1 MKPLF
6 NQRRAPRI
14 SRENVRLRG
23 KGCKCGQEEKVV
35 IFVGC
40 TQNGK
45 SSLIRAICDYG
56 GYGVEARE
64 IGVGLGNTSTT
75 KEVSEFEV
83 TIDIKDHYLKDAAG
97 IIIDVDEN
105 TAIYECEPNA
115 SPSGEH
121 IHLRMLDTP
130 GLDDSDN
137 QREGVTRREEKG
149 ADKSS
154 QMLGVDEKHK
164 LAVLQKLAS
173 LAQVHSVCFVLS
185 LQNTIGQA
193 TQDVT
198 RQYLNI
204 FEKSQLNGSFHFA
217 HTYATVENMFDKK
230 VITRPSIIEE
240 TFKVKTMRLEHHF
253 IDNQPLEDDPVGKHF
268 ADWAIADLLS
278 SLIDETGQATSG
290 VQYRKGSPAYNLMD
304 GDFRETLKVLED
316 SRQTE
321 LSARRKKISR
331 LQTTIKPLKAR
342 ESVERQEWMKL
353 WNEYK
358 DLDTND
364 LVQIGFEHKSEPAHF
379 FSCSKVEFNISA
391 KAPIRDWETSSK
403 YPKSNWFGPYESTKG
418 TKNCKAR
425 LQSDGWGGT
434 VEGNIK
440 LLGWKKEANSS
451 TLVRIKRE
459 KEDAYAEYQ
468 STKSRIEKIEQQIQE
483 SGSEAADLKA
493 FIESLEVDRKI
504 LSLGYIPTS
513 RLKTHA
519 PYFGSPNTICYAYG
533 LGLQRPIEMIL
544 LPREII
550 PTPEISMLL
559 TQKKFSFHKLVN
571 ISRATLRAISIDLC
585 DKQKFRTQ
593 LLAMTHT
600 ARGLIGSIH
609 EKITGHCP
617 WTQPIHYIKNLAAEE
632 KAEFIPH
639 FNWLSAEL
647 GARSKTNDEALLT
660 SFGGEIVHL
669 QSRIAVL
676 ERATT
681 EMDELMKQTRE
692 MKKVWEDKLVD
703 VEASLIAVETAQKL
717 IDGNGEMSLG
727 VFSLLRRGYIE
738 CEDWA
743 VAWEGLLTGLEEA
756 YLCNKENFS
765 EVPFAVVT
773 NT

>member
-6 NQRRAPRI
+6 NKRRAPRI
-14 SRENVRLRG
+14 LRENVRLRG

-56 GYGVEARE
+56 GYGVEAGE

-75 KEVSEFEV
+75 KEVSELEV

-105 TAIYECEPNA
+105 TEIYECEPNA

-130 GLDDSDN
+130 GLDDSDI
-137 QREGVTRREEKG
+137 QRDGVTIREEKG
-149 ADKSS
+149 AEKSS
-154 QMLGVDEKHK
+154 QMRGVDEKHK

-173 LAQVHSVCFVLS
+173 FAKVHSVCFVLS

-193 TQDVT
+193 TQDLT

-204 FEKSQLNGSFHFA
+204 FEKSQLNRSFHFA

-240 TFKVKTMRLEHHF
+240 TFNVKTTRLEHHF
-253 IDNQPLEDDPVGKHF
+253 IDNQPLEDDPIGKHF

-278 SLIDETGQATSG
+278 SLIDETGQATGG
-290 VQYRKGSPAYNLMD
+290 VQYPKESPAYNLMD
-304 GDFRETLKVLED
+304 GDLRETLKVLED

-321 LSARRKKISR
+321 LIAQRQKISR

-342 ESVERQEWMKL
+342 EYVQKQEWMKL
-353 WNEYK
+353 GNEYK

-403 YPKSNWFGPYESTKG
+403 YPNSNWFGPYEWTKG
-418 TKNCKAR
+418 TKSCKAK
-425 LQSDGWGGT
+425 LESHGWRGA

-440 LLGWKKEANSS
+440 LLGWKKEAYSS

-459 KEDAYAEYQ
+459 EEDAYAEYQ
-468 STKSRIEKIEQQIQE
+468 STKSRIEQIEQQIQE
-483 SGSEAADLKA
+483 SGSKAAALKA

-504 LSLGYIPTS
+504 LSLDYIPTS

-519 PYFGSPNTICYAYG
+519 SYFGSPNTICYAHG
-533 LGLQRPIEMIL
+533 LGLQRPIEIIL
-544 LPREII
+544 LPGEII
-550 PTPEISMLL
+550 PTPELIMLL

-571 ISRATLRAISIDLC
+571 IIRATLRAISIDLY
-585 DKQKFRTQ
+585 DKQRFRTQ
-593 LLAMTHT
+593 LLAMTRT
-600 ARGLIGSIH
+600 TRGLIDSVN

-617 WTQPIHYIKNLAAEE
+617 WTQPIHSIKTLAAEE

-639 FNWLSAEL
+639 FDRLRAEL
-647 GARSKTNDEALLT
+647 GARSTTSDEAMLT
-660 SFGGEIVHL
+660 SLGEEIAHL
-669 QSRIAVL
+669 QGRIAVL

-681 EMDELMKQTRE
+681 EMDELMKQTHE
-692 MKKVWEDKLVD
+692 MEKVWMDKLAD
-703 VEASLIAVETAQKL
+703 VKASLIAVEATQKL
-717 IDGNGEMSLG
+717 INGDGEMSLG

-738 CEDWA
+738 CGDWA
-743 VAWEGLLTGLEEA
+743 GAWEGLLTGLKEA
-756 YLCNKENFS
+756 YFCNKENFN
-765 EVPFAVVT
+765 EVRFAVVT
-773 NT
+773 HT